1 MTTEKL
7 IEYRTVQHSSLSEAS
22 VYMTTDLAHVNL
34 QFDNPL
40 ICSMRTGR
48 KIMRINGSEAFDFLP
63 GETLLINS
71 SMKLDI
77 LFPEA
82 SPERPAECVVIE
94 FDRVELDTIVS
105 RINETMEAKGYHQR
119 MELDWN
125 HFAHL
130 RNAPAVQDQMNRV
143 IGYYKNEVGPLRDV
157 LIEAAHSELVLR
169 LLQAQ
174 ATELLITNRGRV
186 PDTGVTAVSEAI
198 RSKPEARYSS
208 ESLAQIA
215 KMSEASLFRHFKAR
229 YGITPAKFA
238 NVYRMRRAREML
250 IDQSIASVAHALG
263 FADAA
268 HFSRVFRD
276 NTGET
281 PGKIRRQIR
290 AKLQSQLPN

>member
-48 KIMRINGSEAFDFLP
+48 KIMRINGSKAFDFLP

-94 FDRVELDTIVS
+94 FDRIELDVIVS
-105 RINETMEAKGYHQR
+105 RINETMEAKGHHQR

-143 IGYYKNEVGPLRDV
+143 IDYYKNEVGPLRDV

-174 ATELLITNRGRV
+174 ATELLITNRGSA
-186 PDTGVTAVSEAI
+186 PDTGVIAVSEAL

-263 FADAA
+263 FADAS

-281 PGKIRRQIR
+281 PGKIRRQ
-290 AKLQSQLPN
+290 KLAEMQSHIPS

>member
-7 IEYRTVQHSSLSEAS
+7 VEYRTVQHSSLSEAS

-34 QFDNPL
+34 EFENPL
-40 ICSMRTGR
+40 ICSMQTGC

-63 GETLLINS
+63 GESLLINS

-82 SPERPAECVVIE
+82 SPERPVECVVIE
-94 FDRVELDTIVS
+94 FDYAELDSIVA

-125 HFAHL
+125 NFAHL
-130 RNAPAVQDQMNRV
+130 RNAPAVQKQINRA
-143 IGYYKNEVGPLRDV
+143 ISYYKDEVGPLRDV

-174 ATELLITNRGRV
+174 ATELLFTNRNNV
-186 PDTGVTAVSEAI
+186 ADTGVNAVSEAI
-198 RSKPEARYSS
+198 RSKPEARYST

-238 NVYRMRRAREML
+238 RTYRIRRAREML
-250 IDQSIASVAHALG
+250 IDQSITSVAYALG
-263 FADAA
+263 FADVA
-268 HFSRVFRD
+268 HFSRVFRQS
-276 NTGET
+276 TGET
-281 PGKIRRQIR
+281 PGKVKRQNR
-290 AKLQSQLPN
+290 MDS